1 MYLLQKTLE
10 TYEQHEHL
18 VGKVERK
25 VVDGKEY
32 IHTLLP
38 VSHRVKK
45 TQLEF
50 TLNED
55 GKLINITCSDKSIII
70 PTTMQSSG
78 RTSGMAPHALHDDL
92 KNIAF
97 DGWKLTHPGAEKP
110 SIIFKEKKQKGETI
124 QVPENPLSKYHED
137 HASYL
142 HLLEAWLDY
151 KPHWQ
156 VKAIYEYVKDNTIV
170 DDLVAYGI
178 FEKQPN
184 FKYRATSNKAITNG
198 VDLGKTHEDLL
209 KNTIRFNVIN
219 QDSTQLLW
227 EDQSLMKAYIDFYV
241 NHYLP
246 QQNIAQTT
254 SLVTGETQTISPSV
268 MKFIRDSGDG
278 GKLISINASYF
289 DTGFFKRNKKSQEAG
304 QMASI
309 GFVESEKA
317 FAALKWLIER
327 QAIHLSKTHK
337 LLVWNNAENPVER
350 SPFADLRD
358 LDEDLQQLLAETEVA
373 TANNNDFT
381 AESSATLLK
390 KALYSNKDQKLD
402 KINRDVYIARLDSFV
417 PGRFYIREFNQMS
430 EAQYIENI
438 AKWHER
444 GMWTH
449 TYFKNGERKEYY
461 GVPNLMTIVSH
472 IASQE
477 KPRDKNM
484 EITKYSADLLACVL
498 HDLPIPAT
506 IIRSLER
513 RLCNQALLKVEEKYK
528 WYDLQNLTCSL
539 LKNEYGRRGEYYNMV
554 LQKDITNRDYLYG
567 RWLAAAHLLEEAAV
581 KKANKDPRETNAMRY
596 FSVYVQRP
604 YTTLNEIA
612 MRIQPYKEKLKL
624 SKEHSGLGKFYENLM
639 DEILAT
645 FNYEDLD
652 DRPLSGRVHLGFAN
666 QRFDI
671 FKNRKDEL
679 KEETADQ

>member
-18 VGKVERK
+18 VGQVERR

-50 TLNED
+50 TLNEE
-55 GKLINITCSDKSIII
+55 GKLINITCSDKSIMI

-78 RTSGMAPHALHDDL
+78 RTSGMAPHVLHDDL

-97 DGWKLTHPGAEKP
+97 DAWKLTHPGPEKP
-110 SIIFKEKKQKGETI
+110 PIVFKEKKKKGEII
-124 QVPENPLSKYHED
+124 QEPEDPLSKYYEAHT
-137 HASYL
+137 SYL
-142 HLLEAWLDY
+142 HLLQAWLDY
-151 KPHWQ
+151 ELLWQ
-156 VKAIYEYVKDNTIV
+156 VKAIYEYVKDNTII

-178 FEKQPN
+178 FEKQPD
-184 FKYRATSNKAITNG
+184 FKYVAATNKSITNG

-219 QDSTQLLW
+219 QDSTKLLW
-227 EDQSLMKAYIDFYV
+227 EDRSLMEAYIDFYV

-254 SLVTGETQTISPSV
+254 SLITGETETISPSV

-278 GKLISINASYF
+278 GKLVSINASYF
-289 DTGFFKRNKKSQEAG
+289 DTGFFKRNKNSQEAG
-304 QMASI
+304 QIASI

-327 QAIHLSKTHK
+327 QGIHLSKTHK
-337 LLVWNNAENPVER
+337 LLVWTNAENPAER
-350 SPFADLRD
+350 NPFADLKD
-358 LDEDLQQLLAETEVA
+358 LDDELKQLIAETEKH
-373 TANNNDFT
+373 TENNNFT
-381 AESSATLLK
+381 AESSATILR
-390 KALYSNKDQKLD
+390 KALYGNSKELER
-402 KINRDVYIARLDSFV
+402 INRDVYIVRLDSFV

-444 GMWTH
+444 GMWRH

-461 GVPNLMTIVSH
+461 GVPSIMAIVAQV
-472 IASQE
+472 ASQE
-477 KPRDKNM
+477 KSRDKNM

-506 IIRSLER
+506 IIRNLER
-513 RLCNQALLKVEEKYK
+513 RLCNQALLKVDEKYK
-528 WYDLQNLTCSL
+528 WYELQNLTCSL
-539 LKNEYGRRGEYYNMV
+539 LKNEYGRKGEHYNMV
-554 LQKDITNRDYLYG
+554 LQKDITNRDYLFG
-567 RWLAAAHLLEEAAV
+567 RWLAAAHLLEEVAL
-581 KKANKDPRETNAMRY
+581 KKANKDLRETNAMRY
-596 FSVYVQRP
+596 FSTYVQRP
-604 YTTLNEIA
+604 FTTLNEIA

-624 SKEHSGLGKFYENLM
+624 THPGLVIFYENVM

-645 FNYEDLD
+645 FNYEDFD

-666 QRFDI
+666 QRVAI
-671 FKNRKDEL
+671 FTKREDEVT
-679 KEETADQ
+679 EETAQQ